1 MIYETLKKIHYTVP
15 LEVEDIY
22 RSRYNAPFTKHFP
35 FDIKQ
40 LNRKNKYPAFLCY
53 TEELLLLIEKIYK
66 NYEKFLYKVNSVPPV
81 VLHQF
86 ALACIVDEV
95 KATNDIEGV
104 YSTRRELKE
113 VLDGLSEK
121 SQFSS
126 IVNKYHN
133 LINKEKFLFDT
144 PYNIRKFYDNFAHK
158 EVIAA
163 NPKNRL
169 DGECF
174 RKEIVEITT
183 PTGKIIHKGLY
194 PENIIIKYLNIALN
208 VLNDENIPSLI
219 RFAIFHFL
227 FEYIHPFYDGN
238 GRTGRFI
245 TSYYISQHFHYIIAL
260 RLSVI
265 IKKHRK
271 KYYDLF
277 NSTEEEVNRGDLTPF
292 VYGFIQIISD
302 TFDDVIE
309 ILDRKMAQLVK
320 YKEKLFN
327 IIPSDELN
335 QNLYFILLQAS
346 LFYGQGVSMQDLMKI
361 TGKSRNTIK
370 SRLLSMP
377 KDHII
382 KRNAKTHYYKL
393 NMLLFNDKKQN
404 PRR

>member
-1 MIYETLKKIHYTVP
+1 MVYETLKKIYYTAP
-15 LEVEDIY
+15 LKIDDVY
-22 RSRYNAPFTKHFP
+22 KSRYNAPFTKHFS

-40 LNRKNKYPAFLCY
+40 VDRRNKYPAFLCY
-53 TEELLLLIEKIYK
+53 TEEIVSLMEKIYK
-66 NYEKFLYKVNSVPPV
+66 NYETFLYKVNSVPPV

-104 YSTRRELKE
+104 HSTRRELKE
-113 VLDGLSEK
+113 VLDGLSEN
-121 SQFSS
+121 SQFTT

-133 LINKEKFLFDT
+133 LINKETFLFDT
-144 PYNIRKFYDNFAHK
+144 PANIRDFYDNFAHN

-163 NPKNRL
+163 NPKDKL
-169 DGECF
+169 DGELF

-194 PENIIIKYLNIALN
+194 PENIIIKYLTIALN
-208 VLNDENIPSLI
+208 ILNDENIPSLI
-219 RFAIFHFL
+219 RFSIFHFL
-227 FEYIHPFYDGN
+227 FEYIHPFYNGN

-245 TSYYISQHFHYIIAL
+245 ISYYIAQHFHYILAL

-265 IKKHRK
+265 IKKRRK

-277 NSTEEEVNRGDLTPF
+277 NITEEEINRGDLYPF

-302 TFDDVIE
+302 TFEDVIE
-309 ILDRKMAQLVK
+309 ILTRKMAQLIK

-346 LFYGQGVSMQDLMKI
+346 LFYGQGVSMQELMKI

-370 SRLLSMP
+370 SRLLAMP
-377 KDHII
+377 EEHII
-382 KRNAKTHYYKL
+382 KRETKTHYYKL
-393 NMLLFNDKKQN
+393 NMFLFKE
-404 PRR
+404 

>member
-1 MIYETLKKIHYTVP
+1 MVYETLKKIYYTAP
-15 LEVEDIY
+15 LKIEDVY
-22 RSRYNAPFTKHFP
+22 QSRYNAPFTRHFP

-40 LNRKNKYPAFLCY
+40 INRKNKYPAFLCY
-53 TEELLLLIEKIYK
+53 TEEIVFLIEKIYK
-66 NYEKFLYKVNSVPPV
+66 NYETFLYKVNSVPPV

-86 ALACIVDEV
+86 ALTCIIDEV

-113 VLDGLSEK
+113 VLDGLSEN
-121 SQFSS
+121 SQFAT

-133 LINKEKFLFDT
+133 LIKKEKFEFYT
-144 PYNIRKFYDNFAHK
+144 PLDIREFYDNFAHR

-163 NPKNRL
+163 NSKNRL
-169 DGECF
+169 DGELF
-174 RKEIVEITT
+174 RKEMVEITT

-194 PENIIIKYLNIALN
+194 PENIIIKHLNKALNI
-208 VLNDENIPSLI
+208 LNDENIPSLI

-245 TSYYISQHFHYIIAL
+245 VSYSIAQHFHYILAL

-265 IKKHRK
+265 IKKYRT

-277 NSTEEEVNRGDLTPF
+277 NSAEEEVNHGDLTPF
-292 VYGFIQIISD
+292 VNGFIRIISD
-302 TFDDVIE
+302 TFEDVIE
-309 ILDRKMAQLVK
+309 ILSRKMAQLDK

-327 IIPSDELN
+327 IISSDELN

-346 LFYGQGVSMQDLMKI
+346 LFYGQGVSMQDLMEI

-370 SRLLSMP
+370 SRLLAMP
-377 KDHII
+377 KEHIVI
-382 KRNAKTHYYKL
+382 RKTKTHYYKL
-393 NMLLFNDKKQN
+393 NMFLFK
-404 PRR
+404 